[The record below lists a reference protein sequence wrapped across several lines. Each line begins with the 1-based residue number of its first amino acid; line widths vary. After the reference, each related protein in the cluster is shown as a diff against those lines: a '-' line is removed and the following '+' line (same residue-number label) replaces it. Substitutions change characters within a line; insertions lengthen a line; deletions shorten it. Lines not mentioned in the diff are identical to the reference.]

1 MPSEYP
7 PFMNAYGLIPKIL
20 GKIKEAK
27 TPTRFTQDFLGTN
40 LGYSSGSARPFIPF
54 AKRLGLLST
63 DGAPTDAYN
72 SFRNPD
78 HSKTALARAIKAG
91 YSQLYD
97 RNEYAHKLDKKGLE
111 GLIIQATGLD
121 QGSKTLRSIVGS
133 FEALKT
139 FADFEKIGP
148 EPAPQPEPDDDH
160 EHAGHSSGVKM
171 NLAYTINLNLPKTDD
186 IAVFNAIFKALKEH
200 LLKK

>member
-1 MPSEYP
+1 MPAEYP

-27 TPTRFTQDFLGTN
+27 TPARFTQDFLGTN
-40 LGYSSGSARPFIPF
+40 LGYSSGSAKAFIPF

-63 DGAPTDAYN
+63 DGTPTDTYN

-78 HSKTALARAIKAG
+78 HSKTALAKAIRTG
-91 YSQLYD
+91 YAKLYD
-97 RNEYAHKLDKKGLE
+97 RNEYAQKLDKKGLE

-121 QGSKTLRSIVGS
+121 KGSQTLRSIVGS
-133 FEALKT
+133 FEALKNL
-139 FADFEKIGP
+139 ADFEEIAP

-160 EHAGHSSGVKM
+160 EHAEHPSGVKM
-171 NLAYTINLNLPKTDD
+171 NLGYTINLNLPKTDD

>member
-1 MPSEYP
+1 MPAEYP

-20 GKIKEAK
+20 AKIREAK

-40 LGYSSGSARPFIPF
+40 LGFSSGSAKAFIPF

-63 DGAPTDAYN
+63 DGTPTDAYN

-78 HSKTALARAIKAG
+78 HSKTAVARAIKTG
-91 YSQLYD
+91 YAKLYD

-111 GLIIQATGLD
+111 GLIMQATGLD
-121 QGSKTLRSIVGS
+121 QGSQTLRSIVGS
-133 FEALKT
+133 FGALKGL
-139 FADFEKIGP
+139 ADFEGTRLPPPPPP
-148 EPAPQPEPDDDH
+148 EEGSDDEETGHPEN
-160 EHAGHSSGVKM
+160 VKM
-171 NLAYTINLNLPKTDD
+171 NIAYTINLNLPKTDD